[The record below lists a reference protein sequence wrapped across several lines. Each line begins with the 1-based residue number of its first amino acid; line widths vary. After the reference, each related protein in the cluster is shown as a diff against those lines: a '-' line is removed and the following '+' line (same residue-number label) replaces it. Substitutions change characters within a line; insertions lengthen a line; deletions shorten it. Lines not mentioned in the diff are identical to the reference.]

1 MLEYIAQRSS
11 GSLLNRSIEDL
22 AWQGAWFNA
31 LLLKGSQVSPEI
43 LSQPKISCNSNHALN
58 CLSCWDMLQHSAQWS
73 FLQLE
78 ASFAEE
84 LVLFYFHFIV
94 SCLLI
99 SGFTLISLSL
109 PLITALPFNYSI
121 TLLFMQVSFKR
132 FLKKVYRFPPPR
144 LFSSVFSTLFGW
156 CISLSPKAAGACR
169 SS

>member
-1 MLEYIAQRSS
+1 
-11 GSLLNRSIEDL
+11 
-22 AWQGAWFNA
+22 
-31 LLLKGSQVSPEI
+31 
-43 LSQPKISCNSNHALN
+43 
-58 CLSCWDMLQHSAQWS
+58 MLQHSAQWS

-132 FLKKVYRFPPPR
+132 LLKKVYRFPPTPPFFFC
-144 LFSSVFSTLFGW
+144 LQHLIWVVHQSFS
-156 CISLSPKAAGACR
+156 
-169 SS
+169 